1 MHHRII
7 IKVFGGRKKLV
18 LFFYNFCFVW
28 LVLIVC
34 FGSEKIVCSFLFYL
48 LLYIANGKPKN
59 ENNNNYISVLLR
71 AKIYFRLQVCN
82 SSSSSFVF
90 VCLFCL
96 FCLFL
101 DDDDDSDDEK

>member
-1 MHHRII
+1 MFCL
-7 IKVFGGRKKLV
+7 VGFDGFVLDLKKLFV
-18 LFFYNFCFVW
+18 RFF
-28 LVLIVC
+28 
-34 FGSEKIVCSFLFYL
+34 FYL

-82 SSSSSFVF
+82 NSSSFVF
-90 VCLFCL
+90 VCL

>member
-1 MHHRII
+1 M
-7 IKVFGGRKKLV
+7 
-18 LFFYNFCFVW
+18 
-28 LVLIVC
+28 VC
-34 FGSEKIVCSFLFYL
+34 FGSEKIVCSFFYL

-82 SSSSSFVF
+82 NSSSSFVF
-90 VCLFCL
+90 VCL